1 MAVIET
7 YQPQAQQHTQ
17 YNVHPVKFTLWLFLV
32 TVTMLFAA
40 FSSAIIVQWPDA
52 QANGSW
58 VHFHIP
64 VNFTVSTVL
73 IVLSS
78 ISLQWSYFAAKRN
91 ELMQNRIALSI
102 TLVLGLAFLFSQYAG
117 YKALIAESVYFTGL
131 ANSGTRMV
139 SPISGSF
146 FYVLTGIHALHV
158 IGGVIFVAATLIS
171 SLRFRVHSKNMLRI
185 NLCTTYWH
193 FIGVLWIY
201 LFALLNIYS

>member
-7 YQPQAQQHTQ
+7 YQSQPQQTQ

-52 QANGSW
+52 QANGTW

-64 VNFTVSTVL
+64 TNFTISTVL

-78 ISLQWSYFAAKRN
+78 ITMQWSYFAAKKN
-91 ELMQNRIALSI
+91 ELMQNRIALAI
-102 TLVLGLAFLFSQYAG
+102 TLVLGMAFLWSQYAG
-117 YKALIAESVYFTGL
+117 YKAMIAESVYFTGL
-131 ANSGTRMV
+131 ANTGSRMV

-158 IGGVIFVAATLIS
+158 IGGVIFLAITLIS

-201 LFALLNIYS
+201 LFVLLNIYS